1 MISGHV
7 IDFARLLLISMD
19 IKHALRK
26 AEDRKKIR
34 KSQNGVIYLKRNWNR
49 PCHGF
54 RRHLDVN
61 TGEMRIKCRI
71 ISVEWLC

>member
-1 MISGHV
+1 MITMTSGHV
-7 IDFARLLLISMD
+7 IVAIDFYGHQ
-19 IKHALRK
+19 HALRK

-61 TGEMRIKCRI
+61 T
-71 ISVEWLC
+71 

>member
-1 MISGHV
+1 MS
-7 IDFARLLLISMD
+7 IDFYGHQ
-19 IKHALRK
+19 HALRK

-54 RRHLDVN
+54 RRHLYVN
-61 TGEMRIKCRI
+61 T
-71 ISVEWLC
+71 

>member
-26 AEDRKKIR
+26 VEDRKKIR
-34 KSQNGVIYLKRNWNR
+34 KSQNGVYLFKTE
-49 PCHGF
+49 
-54 RRHLDVN
+54 L
-61 TGEMRIKCRI
+61 E
-71 ISVEWLC
+71 

>member
-61 TGEMRIKCRI
+61 T
-71 ISVEWLC
+71 